1 MKPESQDTKSPEL
14 LMDELER
21 PRKRPRSVPV
31 VLLPNLA
38 DVMRRNGQVE
48 DVEEVKK
55 DFKKLK
61 LLKNV
66 SAISNY
72 YYFVTC

>member
-1 MKPESQDTKSPEL
+1 M
-14 LMDELER
+14 
-21 PRKRPRSVPV
+21 
-31 VLLPNLA
+31 VLLPTLA
-38 DVMRRNGQVE
+38 EVRRRTGQVE

-55 DFKKLK
+55 DYKKLK

-72 YYFVTC
+72 YYCVTTSPC